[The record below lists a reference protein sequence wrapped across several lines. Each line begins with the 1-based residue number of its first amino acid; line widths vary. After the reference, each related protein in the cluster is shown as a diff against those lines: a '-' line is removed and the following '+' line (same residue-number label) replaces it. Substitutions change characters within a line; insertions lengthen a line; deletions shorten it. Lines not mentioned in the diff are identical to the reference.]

1 MPRQG
6 NKGKSSSG
14 SKSVKLGPGFPPQL
28 LNRLLRS
35 QRRCIPFRNTFL
47 TMYNT
52 SQCSRGIP
60 NKSDSEQKQDNFYYS
75 SPKAATDMGVS
86 SSESHDLTA
95 FYEMLSAS
103 FGVLSQ
109 NTGFYPSL
117 DRIIETTLGPLN
129 LGPGGGSYNEP
140 ISCLHHQG
148 QKSKSSPPKS
158 GHSKVVCSNCKKE
171 GHSIEKCWSV
181 GGGAKGQ
188 GPKKK
193 WSKSSMKSKHGQGQA
208 NVSKDN
214 SSSSVSH
221 SILILRSK
229 EDVLLSHNTPSHSNS
244 IYFIID
250 SRASAH
256 MCPDQSYFLSY
267 KKLDTPK
274 CIWVANDQTI
284 NAIGIGDIEVKL
296 FLDGQLHPRTLKDV
310 LHLP

>member
-117 DRIIETTLGPLN
+117 DRIIETMLRPLN
-129 LGPGGGSYNEP
+129 LGPGGRSYNEP
-140 ISCLHHQG
+140 ISRLHQPESTPRLTLSMHTTWYGLRRGMSQRQHSAHVTDPTNGELCPSALPMPQWFSNNSSTIHQQSPGEPTGCLHGRIHRQYPNLFG
-148 QKSKSSPPKS
+148 LHRP
-158 GHSKVVCSNCKKE
+158 
-171 GHSIEKCWSV
+171 
-181 GGGAKGQ
+181 AL
-188 GPKKK
+188 GPR
-193 WSKSSMKSKHGQGQA
+193 M
-208 NVSKDN
+208 
-214 SSSSVSH
+214 
-221 SILILRSK
+221 RSAQ
-229 EDVLLSHNTPSHSNS
+229 TPSGSWTIREPQEVQLPHGYSRVPRVHTDSNRTPHGPGEGS
-244 IYFIID
+244 HD
-250 SRASAH
+250 PELAGT
-256 MCPDQSYFLSY
+256 MKCP
-267 KKLDTPK
+267 
-274 CIWVANDQTI
+274 
-284 NAIGIGDIEVKL
+284 
-296 FLDGQLHPRTLKDV
+296 
-310 LHLP
+310 

>member
-140 ISCLHHQG
+140 ISRLHC
-148 QKSKSSPPKS
+148 P
-158 GHSKVVCSNCKKE
+158 VLLAE
-171 GHSIEKCWSV
+171 GLCRLRIMNPANFATIMSIKDRFIME
-181 GGGAKGQ
+181 
-188 GPKKK
+188 P
-193 WSKSSMKSKHGQGQA
+193 
-208 NVSKDN
+208 DN
-214 SSSSVSH
+214 SVSF
-221 SILILRSK
+221 R
-229 EDVLLSHNTPSHSNS
+229 
-244 IYFIID
+244 
-250 SRASAH
+250 R
-256 MCPDQSYFLSY
+256 
-267 KKLDTPK
+267 
-274 CIWVANDQTI
+274 
-284 NAIGIGDIEVKL
+284 
-296 FLDGQLHPRTLKDV
+296 
-310 LHLP
+310 